1 METGRMEVSGDEL
14 LGLLGS
20 ERKSEEFARV
30 EKTLGE
36 KCRISEHH
44 GRRFVSFKKAKV
56 LFGLDPRDVID
67 TLFFQ
72 EDCAICLPKGLC
84 HNHSRSQV
92 RMLLGGPAFSREKQD
107 FVGAMG
113 AGDVF
118 DFPNVTL
125 TVDFSHD
132 ESEIVSVCCMTA
144 TSAPGRAER
153 HWSRKVARPPS
164 EPR

>member
-84 HNHSRSQV
+84 HNHSRSQI
-92 RMLLGGPAFSREKQD
+92 RMLLGGACLFS
-107 FVGAMG
+107 
-113 AGDVF
+113 
-118 DFPNVTL
+118 
-125 TVDFSHD
+125 
-132 ESEIVSVCCMTA
+132 
-144 TSAPGRAER
+144 
-153 HWSRKVARPPS
+153 
-164 EPR
+164 